1 MIFELLIALGV
12 SAAPAPAPAASDAS
26 QLLND
31 AEHAVQKQR
40 LEQASLMVA
49 RAITAGATGPQL
61 ARVLADLAFSKGNYQ
76 EALARYQS
84 LVGKAPNDVLLLE
97 RAGLAALKLGDA
109 ARASPYLVRATGLSH
124 ASWRAWNARGVVADM
139 KGDWADADLAYD
151 RASRIAP
158 NQVEPVNNRG
168 WSLVLRGKWQES
180 LQYLE
185 QASKLDPHS
194 KRIADNLELAR
205 EALAADLPR
214 RLAGESGADWAVR
227 LNDAGVA
234 AAILGDKSRAT
245 AAFTQA
251 LEASG
256 TWYARAANNLELLKQ
271 P

>member
-12 SAAPAPAPAASDAS
+12 SAAPAPASTVPDAS
-26 QLLND
+26 QLLSD
-31 AEHAVQKQR
+31 AEHAVQEQR

-49 RAITAGATGPQL
+49 RAMTAGATGPQL
-61 ARVLADLAFSKGNYQ
+61 ARVLADLAYSKGNYE

-84 LVGKAPNDVLLLE
+84 LVGKAPNDTLLLE

-109 ARASPYLVRATGLSH
+109 VKASPYLVRATGLSH

-139 KGDWADADLAYD
+139 KGDWADADLAYE
-151 RASRIAP
+151 RASRLAP
-158 NQVEPVNNRG
+158 NQAEPVNNHG
-168 WSLVLRGKWQES
+168 WSLVLRGRWQES
-180 LQYLE
+180 IQYLAL
-185 QASKLDPHS
+185 ASAMDPHAT
-194 KRIADNLELAR
+194 RITDNLELAR

-214 RLAGESGADWAVR
+214 RRDGESGSDWAVR

-234 AAILGDKSRAT
+234 AAVLGDKSRAT

-256 TWYARAANNLELLKQ
+256 VWYARAANNLELLEQ